1 MRKYRKKIIFVC
13 TGGTCRSPMAESI
26 LIYKLKQSKIK
37 DVYVTSAGIN
47 GETNSKMEKNAKKAL
62 KALKIKPVIHYANQ
76 LKKSDVDRKTII
88 ITVTNTHKRALQN
101 LQVPIYSMAEFASG
115 IDIPDPYGRDVSLY
129 TKTAKILNFIED
141 EILEKIISEE
151 I

>member
-26 LIYKLKQSKIK
+26 LTQKLKKAKIK
-37 DVYVTSAGIN
+37 DVCVTSAGIN
-47 GETNSKMEKNAKKAL
+47 GETSCKMEKNARIAL
-62 KALKIKPVIHYANQ
+62 KTIKIKPIIHYANQ
-76 LKKSDVDRKTII
+76 LKKSDVDRKTVI
-88 ITVTNTHKRALQN
+88 ITVTNKHKAALQN
-101 LQVPIYSMAEFASG
+101 LQVPVYSMAEFASG
-115 IDIPDPYGRDVSLY
+115 IDIPDPYGRDVATY

-141 EILEKIISEE
+141 EILEKIIEEE